1 MQWNTVPI
9 ANTTCDRYWCDVMMK
24 ATCGDDGRQEVT
36 GDRHPGPCRKPCTH
50 ASVGQV
56 ITQGGSSE
64 KNTLYMQE
72 SSVYANRD
80 RKIGKVI

>member
-64 KNTLYMQE
+64 KILYICKNLRYMLTGTE
-72 SSVYANRD
+72 RL
-80 RKIGKVI
+80 GK

>member
-50 ASVGQV
+50 APLAR
-56 ITQGGSSE
+56 SSRKAE
-64 KNTLYMQE
+64 RKNTLYMQE
-72 SSVYANRD
+72 SSVYANRY

>member
-50 ASVGQV
+50 ASVGKAEV
-56 ITQGGSSE
+56 AKKYSI
-64 KNTLYMQE
+64 
-72 SSVYANRD
+72 YAR
-80 RKIGKVI
+80 IFGIC